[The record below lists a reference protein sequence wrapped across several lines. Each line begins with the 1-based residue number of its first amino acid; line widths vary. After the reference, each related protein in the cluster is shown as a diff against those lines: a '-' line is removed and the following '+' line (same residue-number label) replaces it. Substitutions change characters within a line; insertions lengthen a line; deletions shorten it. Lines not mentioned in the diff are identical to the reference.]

1 MGCAPPFSRR
11 ARPERAEPDEWA
23 ISGVYEFFAREYGW
37 GAEYV
42 DSILT
47 DAQIVA
53 YLDAAEE
60 RLEAVQRSRFEEAVE
75 AVRIG
80 YIFARDGKQY
90 TRWRSSARSRS
101 KQRGLTGHAL
111 EQAVMR
117 IASMFPENV
126 LAGRA

>member
-23 ISGVYEFFAREYGW
+23 LSSVYEFFAREYGW
-37 GAEYV
+37 GADYV
-42 DSILT
+42 DSVLT

-53 YLDAAEE
+53 YLDAAED
-60 RLEAVQRSRFEEAVE
+60 RIEAQQRSKFEGWVE
-75 AVRIG
+75 AVRVG

-90 TRWRSSARSRS
+90 TRWRSSTRS
-101 KQRGLTGHAL
+101 KGQRGLTGHAL

-117 IASMFPENV
+117 IASMFPSNV
-126 LAGRA
+126 EVGQA